1 MRHCTDIGSHD
12 IIIKLYLQSPRYVRG
27 ALKREMGLMAKYFA
41 EIQEIYE
48 DYVDKTIQ
56 LDRSRKLGEGIFGM
70 AGPKTDPCHGVFA
83 DIVKTKLDAAAREGI
98 SSAETREIL
107 EYIFKMPVEQQGNQ
121 LAYWMLLA
129 VHGAALNLAE
139 RLDASDAEPLLA
151 LYLRLYP
158 KYQWL
163 PVQKQL
169 VSILKARRR
178 E

>member
-1 MRHCTDIGSHD
+1 
-12 IIIKLYLQSPRYVRG
+12 
-27 ALKREMGLMAKYFA
+27 MAKYFE
-41 EIQEIYE
+41 EIQEIYG
-48 DYVDKTIQ
+48 DYLEKTIQ
-56 LDRSRKLGEGIFGM
+56 LDRNRKLGEGIFGS

-83 DIVKTKLDAAAREGI
+83 DSVKTGLDAAAREEI
-98 SSAETREIL
+98 SSAEAREIL
-107 EYIFKMPVEQQGNQ
+107 EYIFKAPVEQQKNQ

-139 RLDASDAEPLLA
+139 RLDASDAEPLLE

-169 VSILKARRR
+169 VGILKARQKNT
-178 E
+178 